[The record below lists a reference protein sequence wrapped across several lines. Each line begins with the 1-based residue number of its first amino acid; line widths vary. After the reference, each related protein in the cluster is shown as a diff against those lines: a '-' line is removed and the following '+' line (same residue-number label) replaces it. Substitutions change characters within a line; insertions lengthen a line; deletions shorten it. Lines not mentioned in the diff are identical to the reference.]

1 MTRRFLLPFAVTAVL
16 VFAACETTQSLTS
29 NDVVDTIPWEIG
41 ETTEYRVLDKDDD
54 KEEVGAMV
62 MSIEEA
68 SQGQVLLTQA
78 FDFPER
84 GFTNLAEVVAS
95 ADELIPS
102 SSHFRID
109 GPDGVLDCQASYSD
123 TDVTVNRVGEDD
135 ERTDTIDIPQI
146 SYDSWADLF
155 LWRTIP
161 FASDL
166 DLEYTDVLA
175 CTLDRTQ
182 RLGVEL
188 NVQERQEVTVPAG
201 TFESWHIE
209 IDSGGQ
215 TQDAWYSTDST
226 HFLVKYDND
235 DVVFELTSP
244 PE

>member
-1 MTRRFLLPFAVTAVL
+1 MARRSFLPSAAMALLFL
-16 VFAACETTQSLTS
+16 VACETSQSLTS

-54 KEEVGAMV
+54 DEEVGTLV

-68 SQGQVLLTQA
+68 GQGQVLLTQA
-78 FDFPER
+78 FDFPDR

-102 SSHFRID
+102 SSHFRIE
-109 GPDGVLDCQASYSD
+109 GPDGVLDCQASYGD

-161 FASDL
+161 FANDL
-166 DLEYTDVLA
+166 DLDYTDILA

-188 NVQERQEVTVPAG
+188 NVTDREDVTVPAG
-201 TFESWHIE
+201 TFEAWHLE

-215 TQDAWYSTDST
+215 TQDAWYSTDER
-226 HFLVKYDND
+226 HILVKYDND
-235 DVVFELTSP
+235 DVIFELTAA